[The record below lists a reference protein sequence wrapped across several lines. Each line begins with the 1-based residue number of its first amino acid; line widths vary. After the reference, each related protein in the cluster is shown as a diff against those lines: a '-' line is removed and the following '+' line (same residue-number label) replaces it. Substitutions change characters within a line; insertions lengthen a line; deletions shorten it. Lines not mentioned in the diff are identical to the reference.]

1 MNELM
6 SFGTLSARRTEQA
19 LLRGNAV
26 TERFGLTLTPEQ
38 CGRLLERRA
47 SALRETERI
56 ELGEGILP
64 KLAVTLCD
72 SPCVGPENWEETLG
86 GLTELFYHF
95 KGACGERLGDDEL
108 LATLVRLY
116 NGWAGGCADRIADL
130 DGHAM
135 LRFSR
140 TGGWGTMANELT
152 CPLTGAEE
160 RLWQEKLAALLVR
173 QIALYTANESSS
185 VPAAAAR
192 ELLRGVLFFLAVPED
207 VGSRYEA
214 DRAACIRTLLSCDLA
229 DELARGQRRAQ
240 RDAAL
245 TIALWRKVVAALPP
259 LENRSLRDTLRSIGR
274 GFHRYDTR
282 FFPQR
287 FDCDID
293 YQLAVPV

>member
-135 LRFSR
+135 LRFAR
-140 TGGWGTMANELT
+140 TG
-152 CPLTGAEE
+152 
-160 RLWQEKLAALLVR
+160 R
-173 QIALYTANESSS
+173 
-185 VPAAAAR
+185 
-192 ELLRGVLFFLAVPED
+192 
-207 VGSRYEA
+207 VG
-214 DRAACIRTLLSCDLA
+214 DD
-229 DELARGQRRAQ
+229 DE
-240 RDAAL
+240 
-245 TIALWRKVVAALPP
+245 
-259 LENRSLRDTLRSIGR
+259 
-274 GFHRYDTR
+274 
-282 FFPQR
+282 
-287 FDCDID
+287 
-293 YQLAVPV
+293 

>member
-6 SFGTLSARRTEQA
+6 LFGALSARRTEQA

-108 LATLVRLY
+108 LRLY

-140 TGGWGTMANELT
+140 TG
-152 CPLTGAEE
+152 
-160 RLWQEKLAALLVR
+160 R
-173 QIALYTANESSS
+173 
-185 VPAAAAR
+185 
-192 ELLRGVLFFLAVPED
+192 
-207 VGSRYEA
+207 VGDDGE
-214 DRAACIRTLLSCDLA
+214 
-229 DELARGQRRAQ
+229 
-240 RDAAL
+240 
-245 TIALWRKVVAALPP
+245 
-259 LENRSLRDTLRSIGR
+259 
-274 GFHRYDTR
+274 
-282 FFPQR
+282 
-287 FDCDID
+287 
-293 YQLAVPV
+293 